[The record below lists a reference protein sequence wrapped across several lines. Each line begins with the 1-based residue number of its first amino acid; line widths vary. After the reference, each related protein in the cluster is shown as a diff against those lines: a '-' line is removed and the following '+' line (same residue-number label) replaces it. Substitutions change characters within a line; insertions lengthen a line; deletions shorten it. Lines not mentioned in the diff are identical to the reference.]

1 MARGDDENEEGGAL
15 TGNKD
20 ISISKKMDKIVTIL
34 FQNKAHS
41 LLRGCVDLS
50 KLNYKSNVGVIIE
63 ALLDAVGLGCSH
75 SGDLLWRKA
84 EPGGVK
90 LKWIKPAVSGSRK
103 PPDARVT
110 ALGGLEG
117 VDLAHDAAAPTA
129 GSGRAQA
136 AAEAARPPL
145 PHALELVRP
154 QPGERIG
161 RVGSGWGNVPRPL
174 TACCL
179 AEQVCLDDLVLRVHQ
194 HALTCSAPLR
204 RVHDDAGAHWSCHS
218 MGLVNVLRFTCANG
232 CCLNWASARRLP
244 GPPAKPTPA
253 AAQPCGHTGPAN
265 GAAATTTAA
274 AAATTEATARPGP
287 ATDANAADAA
297 PTVDAS
303 TLKPQLERALAH
315 AKRTRD
321 TFSLADVAREA
332 CLGERARDAIGR
344 FVLGKST
351 PQPETLIALAVWVRE
366 HAPPPAQTQV
376 RMCPRALVQ
385 LHALPPRCLSYIF
398 MLSLLLGRHRG

>member
-1 MARGDDENEEGGAL
+1 
-15 TGNKD
+15 
-20 ISISKKMDKIVTIL
+20 
-34 FQNKAHS
+34 
-41 LLRGCVDLS
+41 
-50 KLNYKSNVGVIIE
+50 
-63 ALLDAVGLGCSH
+63 
-75 SGDLLWRKA
+75 
-84 EPGGVK
+84 
-90 LKWIKPAVSGSRK
+90 
-103 PPDARVT
+103 
-110 ALGGLEG
+110 
-117 VDLAHDAAAPTA
+117 
-129 GSGRAQA
+129 
-136 AAEAARPPL
+136 
-145 PHALELVRP
+145 
-154 QPGERIG
+154 
-161 RVGSGWGNVPRPL
+161 
-174 TACCL
+174 
-179 AEQVCLDDLVLRVHQ
+179 
-194 HALTCSAPLR
+194 
-204 RVHDDAGAHWSCHS
+204 

-253 AAQPCGHTGPAN
+253 AAQPCGHTGPAD
-265 GAAATTTAA
+265 GAAATTTAAAAATTEATARPGPATDANATTTAA

-376 RMCPRALVQ
+376 RMCPRAVVQ
-385 LHALPPRCLSYIF
+385 LYMPCRRRRVVCPTFSCYPSWQAGTLHDLS
-398 MLSLLLGRHRG
+398 MTP